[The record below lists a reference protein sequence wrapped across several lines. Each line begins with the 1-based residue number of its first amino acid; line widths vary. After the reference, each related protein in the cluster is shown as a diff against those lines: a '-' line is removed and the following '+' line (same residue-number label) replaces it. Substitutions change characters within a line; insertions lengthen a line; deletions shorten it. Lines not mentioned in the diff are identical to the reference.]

1 MSRTMRVAADSDR
14 GNRAHGWISICSL
27 AQPKDYP
34 DVGYNPA
41 QRGAF
46 ARVLTACAALETQ

>member
-1 MSRTMRVAADSDR
+1 MRVAADSDR